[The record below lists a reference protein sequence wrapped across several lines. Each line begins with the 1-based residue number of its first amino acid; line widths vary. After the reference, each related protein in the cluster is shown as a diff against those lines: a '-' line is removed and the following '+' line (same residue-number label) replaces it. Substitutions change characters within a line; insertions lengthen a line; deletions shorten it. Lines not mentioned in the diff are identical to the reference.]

1 MAAPSFAVAGRPAPR
16 QLLFEAPFWLTLLA
30 CALIPG
36 SVAPWID
43 WNGLPLRSIE
53 LSIAATAG
61 IYFALCLPRRLSG
74 AGAAAWIPAL
84 PFLAA
89 AAYAA
94 LGMLA
99 TDLDAENASA
109 MAVTLVFS
117 VAAAVLAASLLDAL
131 PAAAIDGFLWRLTA
145 LLAAVSTL
153 YAAESILSLGLR
165 SEANR
170 SLFTDFGMD
179 RVRGPLYGAAT
190 GYVALLPAL
199 GFAVEGAISR
209 RGWGPRLAVAA
220 FLLAILGMGS
230 RAGVLLA
237 ALYLL
242 MLFVS
247 RQRLR
252 RRVATIAVFATLGAL
267 AAALVF
273 SRASVDRLRSLND
286 AGRELTH
293 RMAANYFREQ
303 PGSGLVLGAGYGAVW
318 PWYLRDAQKGELV
331 AAGDNVAWTP
341 FGPALYHSH
350 STALTMAVELGLP
363 GMFAF
368 CWLLAAAGGVVAA
381 SRRAGRWTSLS
392 LAVAVAS
399 LGFFFD
405 LFLFKNTTVNLI
417 WWLYAAAASRLTR
430 HAHQG
435 SPCACG

>member
-1 MAAPSFAVAGRPAPR
+1 MATPSFALTGAPPPR
-16 QLLFEAPFWLTLLA
+16 QLLFEMPFWLTVLA

-43 WNGLPLRSIE
+43 WNGLPLRAIE
-53 LSIAATAG
+53 LGIAATAG
-61 IYFALCLPRRLSG
+61 LYLAVCIPRRLSG
-74 AGAAAWIPAL
+74 ASAAAWTPVL

-89 AAYAA
+89 AGYAA
-94 LGMLA
+94 LGLFW
-99 TDLDAENASA
+99 TELESDHASA
-109 MAVTLVFS
+109 MAVTLAFG
-117 VAAAVLAASLLDAL
+117 VAAAALAASLLDAL
-131 PAAAIDGFLWRLTA
+131 PAAAIEGFLWRLTVA
-145 LLAAVSTL
+145 LAAISAL

-199 GFAVEGAISR
+199 GFAVERALSR
-209 RGWGPRLAVAA
+209 RGWGARLAVAG

-230 RAGVLLA
+230 RAGVMLA

-252 RRVATIAVFATLGAL
+252 RKAAMIAVFATLGAL

-273 SRASVDRLRSLND
+273 SRASMDRLRSFND
-286 AGRELTH
+286 SGRELTH
-293 RMAANYFREQ
+293 RMAANYLREQ
-303 PGSGLVLGAGYGAVW
+303 PRASLLAGAGYGAVW
-318 PWYLRDAQKGELV
+318 SWYFRDAQKGELV
-331 AAGDNVAWTP
+331 AAGDNLTWTP

-350 STALTMAVELGLP
+350 STALEMAVELGLP
-363 GMFAF
+363 GLGAF
-368 CWLLAAAGGVVAA
+368 CWQLAAIGGIVFA
-381 SRRAGRWTSLS
+381 SRRAGQWISLS
-392 LAVAVAS
+392 NAVAVAS

-417 WWLYAAAASRLTR
+417 WWLYAAAASRLTKELDR
-430 HAHQG
+430 G
-435 SPCACG
+435 NPCV